1 MNPNFAKLLTY
12 EHFVKMFFIDIGKS
26 RYIERMDALDMF
38 LILTAL
44 HQQYDEESK

>member
-26 RYIERMDALDMF
+26 RYIERMDASDMF